1 MAADETTE
9 LHVTSTIKKKK
20 TTSRSLKRKKVFTKE
35 KSSIRIGL
43 VGNIN
48 MVLARL
54 PTSLDLVSFRV
65 K

>member
-9 LHVTSTIKKKK
+9 LHVTSTIKKK
-20 TTSRSLKRKKVFTKE
+20 RSLKRKKVFTKE
-35 KSSIRIGL
+35 KSSTRIGL

-54 PTSLDLVSFRV
+54 PTSLDLESFRV